1 MELKLVGERRDY
13 NMSAT
18 AKRKYTLSDLHV
30 GMVVRESEISNIL
43 DTYFVIINSKI
54 VNETDIE
61 GELVYIGNGKD
72 VNYKKWFEQDNPI
85 TPLYFISEDAVI
97 YDELE
102 KSRESARKYG
112 TLSTE
117 EVRKYFANKRKN

>member
-1 MELKLVGERRDY
+1 MELKLLGERRDY

-43 DTYFVIINSKI
+43 DTYFIIINSKI

-61 GELVYIGNGKD
+61 GELVYVGNGKD

-85 TPLYFISEDAVI
+85 TPL
-97 YDELE
+97 
-102 KSRESARKYG
+102 SARKYG